1 MRFSITGGSD
11 VTGSAERAPLR
22 PALFDRLAVGV
33 ITVANSSERADLS
46 PIPSIK
52 TGGRDAKSSLHR
64 SFEEDPLIVGAR
76 NSEHEHDLPLS
87 KPLRSGRQIAGLPAP
102 RNEVGSVPAGPD
114 ALAESDEATISAPN
128 SSRSAASGQAAL
140 SGECPEASPVD
151 GARKGPSGTAATAC
165 KPGGGALLLITGDKD
180 RACPVGGPTSSDPD
194 PRTLAGADGRRS
206 TPSLLAV
213 GAKSDGASPPS
224 SVGAASERNVGV
236 HESRQAVPYS
246 PWAVRRSSNSLRSTY
261 P

>member
-33 ITVANSSERADLS
+33 ITVANSDPVAKASEDN
-46 PIPSIK
+46 
-52 TGGRDAKSSLHR
+52 GR
-64 SFEEDPLIVGAR
+64 
-76 NSEHEHDLPLS
+76 
-87 KPLRSGRQIAGLPAP
+87 
-102 RNEVGSVPAGPD
+102 
-114 ALAESDEATISAPN
+114 ISAPM
-128 SSRSAASGQAAL
+128 SGEVSRPHGADHARGTPLAIRRDGSERRSPDSPSRSLTSSQAAVK
-140 SGECPEASPVD
+140 PEADTLLPFVS
-151 GARKGPSGTAATAC
+151 GA
-165 KPGGGALLLITGDKD
+165 
-180 RACPVGGPTSSDPD
+180 SSNPD

-213 GAKSDGASPPS
+213 GAKSDGVAASS

-246 PWAVRRSSNSLRSTY
+246 PWAVRRSSNSLRSVY